1 MSNGNDISLYKN
13 NSNIPKL
20 ITIPKLHQMKKE
32 GIPIVSLTAY
42 DYSMGKEMDQ
52 AGVDVILI
60 GDSLGCVI
68 QGKQNTLSVKRV
80 LLVKRAL
87 LVADLPFSCSYS
99 VEKVIESSVSLL
111 SKAGAAAV
119 KLEIPSNSELHLKML
134 RELNS
139 LSIPVFAHIGLTPQS
154 VHSLGKAGNALLSG
168 YQVQGNSKS
177 KRTAEELLELAI
189 QVEKCGASAVVLEC
203 VTKDLVKQ
211 ITDSLKIPTIGIGAA
226 FSRISKRRPIIF
238 VHGLTNV
245 AGTYEYIRRYFLTKG
260 YNNSELYATTY
271 SYGVKKFLKDKM
283 ECRHITQIRL
293 LIEAV
298 SRVGYEAFS
307 RISTIRSIDDTIVGN
322 IACDGHSVS
331 SINGQDDEIL
341 VNIN

>member
-32 GIPIVSLTAY
+32 GVPIVSLTAY

-60 GDSLGCVI
+60 GDTLGCVI
-68 QGKQNTLSVKRV
+68 QGKQNTLSVSLENIIYHTKIV
-80 LLVKRAL
+80 SNGIKRAL

-154 VHSLGKAGNALLSG
+154 VHSLGG

-177 KRTAEELLELAI
+177 KRTAEELLDLAI
-189 QVEKCGASAVVLEC
+189 QIEKCGASAVVLEC
-203 VTKDLVKQ
+203 VPKDLVKQ
-211 ITDSLKIPTIGIGAA
+211 ITDSLKIPTIGIGAG
-226 FSRISKRRPIIF
+226 IHCDGQILVVYDILGIGEKPPKF
-238 VHGLTNV
+238 VKN
-245 AGTYEYIRRYFLTKG
+245 
-260 YNNSELYATTY
+260 
-271 SYGVKKFLKDKM
+271 FLKDQNS
-283 ECRHITQIRL
+283 IQN
-293 LIEAV
+293 
-298 SRVGYEAFS
+298 AF
-307 RISTIRSIDDTIVGN
+307 ISYVKEVRERTFPEEK
-322 IACDGHSVS
+322 HSYH
-331 SINGQDDEIL
+331 
-341 VNIN
+341 